1 MSSANMSSTLTVQG
15 IEVSFFSGGGR
26 RDYVSLTDIARYKS
40 ATPKD
45 VIKNWMRGREVIEYL
60 GLWER
65 LHNPEFKGVEFD
77 SFKQEAGRNA
87 FVLTPRQ
94 WIDQTGAIGMV
105 SRSGRY
111 GGGTFAHTD
120 IAFEFASWVSP
131 EFKLYLITDYQRLKL
146 EERKTSTLEWKVT
159 RELSKINYL
168 LHTDA
173 VRDKLVPDEVD
184 EVHRSKVYAEEADV
198 LNVALFGKTAAE
210 WRRDCPDRSGNMR
223 DYANMYQLIVLS
235 NLESYHA
242 ELIKHGVPQ
251 SERLMALNR
260 AAREQLSL
268 LIKYDAE
275 TRLLSSGASD

>member
-105 SRSGRY
+105 SQSGRY

-131 EFKLYLITDYQRLKL
+131 EFKLYLIADYQRLKL

-159 RELSKINYL
+159 REL
-168 LHTDA
+168 
-173 VRDKLVPDEVD
+173 
-184 EVHRSKVYAEEADV
+184 
-198 LNVALFGKTAAE
+198 
-210 WRRDCPDRSGNMR
+210 
-223 DYANMYQLIVLS
+223 
-235 NLESYHA
+235 
-242 ELIKHGVPQ
+242 
-251 SERLMALNR
+251 
-260 AAREQLSL
+260 
-268 LIKYDAE
+268 
-275 TRLLSSGASD
+275 